1 MEVIRSKDPKWTPA
15 PREVASMTTC
25 DMKTFLIGGM
35 NYEAIREIT
44 KAKVFGDTVE
54 WERQPFKTGGLDLI
68 EGR

>member
-1 MEVIRSKDPKWTPA
+1 VVRTTDPKWTPA

-25 DMKTFLIGGM
+25 DMKPFLIGGM

-44 KAKVFGDTVE
+44 KAKIVGDTVE
-54 WERQPFKTGGLDLI
+54 WERQPFTTHGFDSI